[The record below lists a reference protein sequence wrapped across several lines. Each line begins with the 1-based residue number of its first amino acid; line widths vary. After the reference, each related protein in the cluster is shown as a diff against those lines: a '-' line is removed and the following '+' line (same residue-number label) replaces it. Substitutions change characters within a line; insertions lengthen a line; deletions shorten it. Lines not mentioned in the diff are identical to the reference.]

1 MLGKNEAP
9 GENENQ
15 RRKVVMKNAVEMVLK
30 HAVNRNDHKKKPLQ
44 TGLKIKP
51 TLYRNHFVTITVFF
65 RINENKNRY
74 QVIFAELC
82 YKSLLCRNFFR

>member
-1 MLGKNEAP
+1 MLDKNEDP
-9 GENENQ
+9 SENKNQ
-15 RRKVVMKNAVEMVLK
+15 RRKVVMKNAVEMALQQ
-30 HAVNRNDHKKKPLQ
+30 AVNRNDHTKKPLQ

-74 QVIFAELC
+74 QVIFAELR
-82 YKSLLCRNFFR
+82 YKSLLSRNFFR